1 MELTFHNITLHL
13 KEGKINGLTGSS
25 QDELMELLLLNQ
37 KGPVKINNKLLDKK
51 ELMLYRKQ
59 ITIVKNDF
67 TLDNYYKNVE
77 EWFYSIIQ
85 NNNIYPKNIEKKI
98 EDAIKIVGL
107 DSSILKRGFMEIS
120 TSEKRLLQLSK
131 TLLINSSFII
141 LEDPFKNLDLPTK
154 KRIIILLQ
162 KLVEKYQKMIII
174 LTRNAE
180 DLFQYTNH
188 LIIYKNKKVIAEG
201 DPLILYQQVEELQ
214 KHKIMI
220 PEIMEFTYQVRKKGI
235 KIDYYKDIRDIIK
248 DIYKHVKR

>member
-1 MELTFHNITLHL
+1 MINNVSFHLEE
-13 KEGKINGLTGSS
+13 KKINGITGSS
-25 QDELMELLLLNQ
+25 QEELMELLLLNQ
-37 KGPVKINNKLLDKK
+37 KGPIKINNKLLDKK
-51 ELMLYRKQ
+51 EIMSYRKE

-77 EWFYSIIQ
+77 EWFYYIIQ

-98 EDAIKIVGL
+98 EDAIRIVGL
-107 DSSILKRGFMEIS
+107 DSNILKKGFMEIS

-131 TLLINSSFII
+131 TLLLNSSFII
-141 LEDPFKNLDLPTK
+141 LDDPFKGLDLPTK
-154 KRIIILLQ
+154 KRIIVLMQ

-174 LTRNAE
+174 VTRNAE

-188 LIIYKNKKVIAEG
+188 LIIYKNKKVIVEG

-214 KHKIMI
+214 KQKIMI
-220 PEIMEFTYQVRKKGI
+220 PEIVYFTYLVRKKGI
-235 KIDYYKDIRDIIK
+235 KIDYFKDIRDIIK